1 MYLFIALSLCVCACE
16 RDAKN
21 TNSCEEVGEL
31 GSIVVKHKETN
42 PSLSPVAFFLCF
54 AFDKS
59 LVARLLL
66 FFGDEMS
73 Y

>member
-21 TNSCEEVGEL
+21 SNSCEEVGEL

-42 PSLSPVAFFLCF
+42 PSLSPVAFFC
-54 AFDKS
+54 
-59 LVARLLL
+59 VLL
-66 FFGDEMS
+66 FGDGD
-73 Y
+73 